1 MALEACQEAANPEAE
16 IDEVWCVFD
25 VEWPKNDPDVEK
37 KALKEAVEEA
47 RKGGVKL
54 AISNPCFE
62 LWLILHFQDQSSSL
76 NNEQACKLRSK
87 FDRSPNKGINPR
99 MYERYMDNIGE
110 AARRAKALDKRHEQ
124 DDTAFPHNNPSS
136 GMYRLLAS
144 LGALNGAGAPDHRG
158 KGGTK

>member
-25 VEWPKNDPDVEK
+25 VEWPKNDPDVQK

-62 LWLILHFQDQSSSL
+62 LWLILHFQDESRWL
-76 NNEQACKLRSK
+76 YNEDACRLRREL
-87 FDRSPNKGINPR
+87 DGSPNKGIDPDV
-99 MYERYMDNIGE
+99 YMPHIGK
-110 AARRAKALDKRHEQ
+110 AARRAEALDKRHEQ
-124 DDTAFPHNNPSS
+124 DDTAFPDNNPSS